1 MAQASQNGTQ
11 NGTRHTIQKTPN
23 HTQHTTPRSATP
35 SPTGPPRAFGAGYL
49 FGVPLGD
56 LGWFTSLLMS
66 FALGFAAF
74 FAATFC
80 AIVGALVYDT
90 ATHHTIDFALTYKLV
105 GLPVGVFVLGVA
117 LAYLGTLWVRRQL
130 RRT

>member
-1 MAQASQNGTQ
+1 MAHVSQHAGSAS
-11 NGTRHTIQKTPN
+11 
-23 HTQHTTPRSATP
+23 PRT
-35 SPTGPPRAFGAGYL
+35 FGSGYP

-80 AIVGALVYDT
+80 AILSILIYNTV
-90 ATHHTIDFALTYKLV
+90 THHSVDFALTYKWV
-105 GLPVGVFVLGVA
+105 GLPVGFLVLLVTLG
-117 LAYLGTLWVRRQL
+117 YLGMLWVRRLL
-130 RRT
+130 RKA

>member
-1 MAQASQNGTQ
+1 MAHASQNG
-11 NGTRHTIQKTPN
+11 NAAS
-23 HTQHTTPRSATP
+23 PRT
-35 SPTGPPRAFGAGYL
+35 FGAGYL
-49 FGVPLGD
+49 FGAPLGD

-80 AIVGALVYDT
+80 AILGILFYNT
-90 ATHHTIDFALTYKLV
+90 ATHHSVDFAFTYTRF
-105 GLPVGVFVLGVA
+105 GLPVGVLVLFIA

-130 RRT
+130 RKS

>member
-1 MAQASQNGTQ
+1 MALGSQHGSS
-11 NGTRHTIQKTPN
+11 IS
-23 HTQHTTPRSATP
+23 PRT
-35 SPTGPPRAFGAGYL
+35 FGSGYL

-80 AIVGALVYDT
+80 AIVGTLFYNTV
-90 ATHHTIDFALTYKLV
+90 THRAVDFALTYKRV
-105 GLPVGVFVLGVA
+105 GLPVGLLVLVLT
-117 LAYLGTLWVRRQL
+117 LAYLVTLWVRRQL
-130 RRT
+130 RKA

>member
-1 MAQASQNGTQ
+1 MAQASQDGSSAS
-11 NGTRHTIQKTPN
+11 
-23 HTQHTTPRSATP
+23 PRTL
-35 SPTGPPRAFGAGYL
+35 GAAYL

-80 AIVGALVYDT
+80 AIIGILFYNT
-90 ATHHTIDFALTYKLV
+90 ATHHAVDFALTYKRVGLLV
-105 GLPVGVFVLGVA
+105 GLLVLVTA
-117 LAYLGTLWVRRQL
+117 LGYLGLLWVRRQF
-130 RRT
+130 RRA